1 MSEEDRFVYDVL
13 EYHSYSSRKEL
24 HGIGERIALFGG
36 DYEVV
41 DVSPPIHADHEAT
54 LVVKL
59 YSGAS
64 PEDLG
69 RAWPDG
75 WRTLDSS

>member
-1 MSEEDRFVYDVL
+1 MSEEERFVYDVL
-13 EYHSYSSRKEL
+13 EYHSYASRKEL
-24 HGIGERIALFGG
+24 HAIGERIALFGG

-41 DVSPPIHADHEAT
+41 DVSPPIHADHAAT

-64 PEDLG
+64 PEDLH
-69 RAWPDG
+69 RSWPNG
-75 WRTLDSS
+75 WRRLEPS